1 VSEIYIGIDLGGTNI
16 KIGCFDEKLNLLCK
30 TSVITEAQMEPK
42 VVVERI
48 NAGTRKLLADNNI
61 PMESVKA
68 VGIGVPGPSNV
79 ENGMIIAAPNLPLFK
94 NVPIRDMLSEKFD
107 KPVVFEND
115 ANVACWGEHAVGA
128 GKGIDNMVF
137 FTLGTGIGGGIITEG
152 KLLHGFNNN
161 ATELGH
167 LIVRPGGRVC
177 GCGQKGCAEAHAS
190 ASSTAARAQEAI
202 EAGAESSLKK
212 VLEDNKQIT
221 CKDVFEHAKS
231 GDKFATEIVEETA
244 KCLAILCIDLLHT
257 TGPERIV
264 FAGGMIAAGEQL
276 LGRVKHYYEEYLWTL
291 KAEKT
296 EICFATLGEDA
307 GIIGAAALALY
318 ETGNK

>member
-16 KIGCFDEKLNLLCK
+16 KIGCFDSELKLIGK
-30 TSVITEAQMEPK
+30 TSVATKADMGPE

-48 NAGTRKLLADNNI
+48 NEGARELLADNNI
-61 PMESVKA
+61 SMESVKA
-68 VGIGVPGPSNV
+68 AGIGVPGPSNI
-79 ENGMIIAAPNLPLFK
+79 EKGIIVVAPNLPSFK
-94 NVPIRDMLSEKFD
+94 NVPIKDMLSAKFG

-115 ANVACWGEHAVGA
+115 ANAACWGEHAVGA

-177 GCGQKGCAEAHAS
+177 GCGQKGCVEAHAS

-221 CKDVFEHAKS
+221 CKDVFEHAKA
-231 GDKFATEIVEETA
+231 GDKFATETVEETA
-244 KCLAILCIDLLHT
+244 KCLAILCIDMLHT
-257 TGPERIV
+257 TGPEQIV

-276 LGRVKHYYEEYLWTL
+276 LGRIKHYYKEYLWTL
-291 KAEKT
+291 KSEKT

-307 GIIGAAALALY
+307 GIIGTAALALH
-318 ETGNK
+318 ETKNK